1 MSKKMTEV
9 LKEAA
14 KKETTLTTKMVH
26 MIDNKTMRE
35 IEKEMSAIIGH
46 ERVDLIKK
54 SFAIE
59 TYRMKVVKKP
69 DGKSAVQVHRKG
81 VEFQPERMLMTIN
94 DMLTTSIKVIEQILL
109 LFKFSLC
116 N

>member
-1 MSKKMTEV
+1 
-9 LKEAA
+9 
-14 KKETTLTTKMVH
+14 MVH

-59 TYRMKVVKKP
+59 TYRMKVVKKS
-69 DGKSAVQVHRKG
+69 DGKSAVQVHRCRFLYKDIYFLNYG
-81 VEFQPERMLMTIN
+81 PY
-94 DMLTTSIKVIEQILL
+94 
-109 LFKFSLC
+109 FSFT
-116 N
+116 